1 MSTGKGSLALV
12 YDVAYPFVEGG
23 GQKRMFEVATRL
35 AASGWNIAWYTLHTW
50 DGPAT
55 IKAHGIT
62 YHGLAGDTEFYT
74 KSGRRSIR
82 EALSFGWAIWKAR
95 SEIRKHAVL
104 WCGQWPYFHLFA
116 LAPGYSGRLIV
127 DWWET
132 WGNRWYEYLGIGGLA
147 GKLVETVAARL
158 FSRCGILVSITPM
171 GSNDVLRVGARPE
184 GVVVIPNGISF
195 SEIQSFPEGKNVCDV
210 VYAGRLKDHKNVDH
224 IVHALAILRDQYKL
238 PLTASI
244 IGDGPTRAQIET
256 LTRQLGLESSISFQG
271 ALPAAAM
278 FAIIKAAGIF
288 VHPSTKEGGGSITL
302 IEANACGKPV
312 VIYRHLN
319 GIDPSLIASGVN
331 GWVVDEISADALAAR
346 LNIILEDRQK
356 LKSLHQGCESMARR
370 NDWNELADRYE
381 ALFLDSGKVSN
392 RQAALCSD

>member
-1 MSTGKGSLALV
+1 MSTGTGSLALV

-35 AASGWNIAWYTLHTW
+35 AASGWNITWYTLQTW

-55 IKAHGIT
+55 IRAHGIT
-62 YHGLAGDTEFYT
+62 YRGLAGDTDFYT

-82 EALSFGWAIWKAR
+82 EALSFGWATWKAR

-116 LAPGYSGRLIV
+116 LAPGYSGRLVV

-132 WGNRWYEYLGIGGLA
+132 WGDRWYEYLGIAGLA
-147 GKLVETVAARL
+147 GKVVETVAARL
-158 FSRCGILVSITPM
+158 LSRRGVLVAITPM
-171 GSNDVLRVGARPE
+171 GSNDVLRVGARPDA
-184 GVVVIPNGISF
+184 VVVISNGISF
-195 SEIQSFPEGKNVCDV
+195 SEIQSFPEAKNGCDI

-224 IVHALAILRDQYKL
+224 IVHVLAILRDQYKL

-244 IGDGPTRAQIET
+244 IGDGPTRAQIQS
-256 LTRQLGLESSISFQG
+256 LVRQLGLESSVSFHG
-271 ALPAAAM
+271 ELPTAAM

-312 VIYRHLN
+312 VIYRHPN
-319 GIDPSLIASGVN
+319 GIDPSLIAPGIN
-331 GWVVDEISADALAAR
+331 GWVVDEVSVDALAAS
-346 LNIILEDRQK
+346 LNTILKDRQS
-356 LKSLHQGCESMARR
+356 LKSLHLGCESMARK

-381 ALFLDSGKVSN
+381 ALFLGGGKISKL
-392 RQAALCSD
+392 QAAVCGD